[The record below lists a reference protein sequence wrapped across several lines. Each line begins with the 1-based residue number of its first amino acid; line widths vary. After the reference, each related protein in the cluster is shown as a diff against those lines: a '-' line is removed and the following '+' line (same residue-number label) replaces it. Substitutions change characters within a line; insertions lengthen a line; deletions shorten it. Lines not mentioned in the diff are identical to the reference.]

1 MRAVFV
7 KSKLKAC
14 NIKINIICDKNE
26 TDTQKKYKIVF
37 LLKYLLR
44 SKYDFR

>member
-26 TDTQKKYKIVF
+26 TDTPKNINCIFNIKISAEIKV
-37 LLKYLLR
+37 
-44 SKYDFR
+44 